1 MNRKNLYL
9 LLILCG
15 SVLSTGA
22 QTLFTYG
29 SYQASAK
36 DFLRAYNKNN
46 TTTNGL
52 SKAQS
57 MKAYLDLYIKSKLK
71 VREAYDRKYDTL
83 QSIKT
88 EVENLRA
95 QIAEGFMTD
104 PEIINRLSKEAFQ
117 RSQKNI
123 RTAHIYISFT
133 NKEGR
138 LDTAAAAQRKN
149 ELLARLKKGEDFKQ
163 LALAFSDDPGVK
175 ANGGEA
181 GFITAFTLPYEF
193 ENAIYA
199 TPVGKVS
206 QVVRSRSGY
215 HIFKNLEE
223 RKSPGKIKAQQILLA
238 FPPGADEATKKKT
251 ALLADSLYKR
261 LLAGDE
267 FGPMAH
273 TFSNDYISAA
283 NSGIMMDISVGQYA
297 PEFEKNLWSLGK
309 DGMISKPF
317 QTSHGW
323 HILKRISVKPQITDP
338 ANKDYQQEIQQK
350 IMADSRWKASKDYIY
365 KQVREKAGVK
375 ILLSNDDSFRAYS
388 DSVLNR
394 MPLRDAG
401 KSLTAATAVFTIG
414 KESYDLKAW
423 EAYASVYRFR
433 LDGTGA
439 KPHEQVREEWMQYA
453 MFEYYKKNLEEFNEE
468 FRNQMTEFRD
478 GNLFFEIMQQEVWT
492 KAQTDT
498 AALQSLYEKNKKSYT
513 WQQSADVVIFF
524 CSEQAIAQ
532 TIYEKIKANPA
543 DWRKVADQYSEKVL
557 ADSSRYEWAQIPNL
571 NKAVPKAGM
580 LTTPLVNQTDNTA
593 SFAYI
598 FNAYPQLLQR
608 SYSEAKGLVINDY
621 QAVLEKQW
629 EEVLTR
635 KYPVVVDQKVLAEI
649 SK

>member
-1 MNRKNLYL
+1 MNGKNLYL
-9 LLILCG
+9 LLLFCG
-15 SVLSTGA
+15 SVLFSGA

-46 TTTNGL
+46 TSTNGL
-52 SKAQS
+52 TKAQS

-83 QSIKT
+83 QSIKS

-104 PEIINRLSKEAFQ
+104 PEIISRLSKEAFQ

-123 RTAHIYISFT
+123 RVAHIYISFT

-138 LDTAAAAQRKN
+138 LDTAGATQRKD
-149 ELLARLKKGEDFKQ
+149 ELLDRLKKGADFRQ
-163 LALAFSDDPGVK
+163 LALAFSDDPAVK
-175 ANGGEA
+175 ANGGET

-215 HIFKNLEE
+215 HIFKNMEE
-223 RKSPGKIKAQQILLA
+223 RRSPGKIKAQQILLA
-238 FPPGADEATKKKT
+238 FPPGADEATKNQI
-251 ALLADSLYKR
+251 ARLADSLYKR

-267 FGPMAH
+267 FGPLAH

-283 NSGIMMDISVGQYA
+283 NSGIMADISVGQYA
-297 PEFEKNLWSLGK
+297 PEFEKNLWSLTK
-309 DGMISKPF
+309 DGQLSKPF
-317 QTSHGW
+317 QTTHGW
-323 HILKRISVKPQITDP
+323 HIVKRISVKPQVTDA

-365 KQVREKAGVK
+365 KQVREKAGVQV
-375 ILLSNDDSFRAYS
+375 LLTNEEAFRAYS

-394 MPLRDAG
+394 MPMREAG
-401 KSLTAATAVFTIG
+401 KTLSTASVVFTIG
-414 KESYDLKAW
+414 KDKYDLSAW
-423 EAYASVYRFR
+423 QAYASVYRFR
-433 LDGTGA
+433 QDGTGA
-439 KPHEQVREEWMQYA
+439 KPHEQVREEWLQYA
-453 MFEYYKKNLEEFNEE
+453 MFEYYKKNLEAFNEE
-468 FRNQMTEFRD
+468 FRNQMAEFRD

-498 AALQSLYEKNKKSYT
+498 TALLALYEKNKKNYT

-524 CSEQAIAQ
+524 CAEQAIAQ
-532 TIYEKIKANPA
+532 TVYEKVKASPA
-543 DWRKVADQYSEKVL
+543 EWRKVADMYSEKVL

-571 NKAVPKAGM
+571 NKMIPRAGM

-629 EEVLTR
+629 EEVLSR
-635 KYPVVVDQKVLAEI
+635 KYPVVVDQKVLNEI